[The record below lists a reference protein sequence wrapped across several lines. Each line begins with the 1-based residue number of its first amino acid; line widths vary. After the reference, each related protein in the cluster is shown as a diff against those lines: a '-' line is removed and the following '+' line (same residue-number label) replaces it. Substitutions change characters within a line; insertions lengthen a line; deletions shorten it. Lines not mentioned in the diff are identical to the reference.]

1 MTTSQLQCSIL
12 NAEISNMILNV
23 KKKKSYYLCIKKV
36 SYGER
41 EKCLEWKPE
50 KGKKLAGKSYRQDVC
65 FICD

>member
-1 MTTSQLQCSIL
+1 MS
-12 NAEISNMILNV
+12 

-36 SYGER
+36 IYVER